1 VSAAPHPPAQRRS
14 AAPSQGAP
22 RLRGFTLIEM
32 MIVVAILSVI
42 AAAALPQY
50 LRYVHR
56 SRRVEALY
64 GLRAIH
70 HHQTTY
76 YSNDLEYTN
85 SFEVLGVPVE
95 GGRLREDGAVQGQL
109 YTYSLSTWKFGNLE
123 HGNYRATAAGDID
136 GSDATLDIVIIE
148 NRVTVGE

>member
-1 VSAAPHPPAQRRS
+1 LAAPGPGEPRR
-14 AAPSQGAP
+14 
-22 RLRGFTLIEM
+22 RGFTVIEM
-32 MIVVAILSVI
+32 MIVVAILAVI
-42 AAAALPQY
+42 GAAALPQY

-56 SRRVEALY
+56 SRRVESLY

-70 HHQTTY
+70 HLQTTY
-76 YSNDLEYTN
+76 YANDLEYTD

-95 GGRLREDGAVQGQL
+95 GGRLREDGAVQGHL
-109 YTYSLSTWKFGNLE
+109 YTYSLSTWKFGNQE

-148 NRVTVGE
+148 NQVTVGE